1 MSPGPVRFGS
11 RSTIFRAGLPQI
23 TADMKAADEPPYL
36 TVGTDVSAKYR
47 GAFCEAKI
55 KTVKRMVKVKVN
67 LKGESTSQVV
77 QDDQVKGQLK
87 VGSTVEVKT
96 NEGLSSEA
104 VISKLSDAS
113 LYTVVFDDGD
123 EKTLRRT
130 SLCLKGERHFAE
142 SETLDQLPLTNP
154 EHFGTPVIG
163 KKSNR
168 GGRRS
173 SQAVADEEKES
184 SSSEDEEEDK
194 RRLNDEL
201 LGKICSIESEEE
213 SSSWYLAL
221 VVSPSCNDEVVVKK
235 DQCLVRAFSDSKFY
249 TVARRHVHTFSSIG
263 STRSEFSSR
272 RGFEAAQDFL
282 RTGEVPDVWKMDM
295 SQILDSSSSDD
306 EDDEEEKGSDADE
319 EDEEEKKKKK
329 KYIKEEPEEELD
341 PEERDHFLQQLYKFM
356 EDRGTPINKPPVL
369 GYKDLNLF
377 KLFRLVYLQGGC
389 HKIESGTVWKQI
401 YMDLG
406 IPVLN
411 SAASY
416 NVKTAYKKYLYG
428 FEEYCRSAS
437 ITFRTIHHNN
447 PRPPTTPANQRQ
459 AGAEL
464 DKPSTPPPEEEQE
477 EEPVDV
483 KREEAESE
491 SESEK
496 EEVKERHSSP
506 RGRKRCDLSQLKA
519 ERESPSG
526 PEKGG
531 GGGGGDREEQRE
543 VRRRSNRRMDDSER
557 GSEEDEEEDEEEE
570 DEEEEEEGERSR
582 GDGGED
588 EEDGDS
594 VTGTKVRVKYGRGK
608 TQKIYEAHIKK
619 TDVDNG
625 EHFYLV
631 HYYGW
636 NVRYDEWVKAD
647 RIIWPLEKGTKTRRR
662 KKVKNKDEPE
672 TERDKD
678 DERSPSMAAVK
689 PPGAKRGRPQI
700 RTTPTGSVGRSVS
713 KTPSAEGRSN
723 GKSSRTETPSNM
735 ANGDNTPRRR
745 TRRTSGMYDSD
756 RASNEDSGN
765 SSEDSESEDPP
776 DKKTS
781 PWRGRTEAPPCQEE
795 EEVKEEETN
804 EVADVTKTAKD
815 DNAVTVATA
824 DPLPVATATACPSM
838 PQEKTDKFLIQS
850 EKEEEEQGEEPAV
863 EAAMLLVNLDK
874 KTASVQ
880 ETDNMSSAQEVLAKT
895 SPSRT
900 SPPAPGNRTSPPA
913 PGNRTSP
920 PAPGNRTSPPAP
932 GNRTSPPA
940 PGNRTSPPAPCNRTS
955 PPAPGNNTSPP
966 APGNRTSPPAPCNK
980 TSPPAPGN
988 RTSPPAPVNRTSP
1001 PAPVNRTSPPAPVNR
1016 TSPPAP
1022 VNRTSPP
1029 APGIK
1034 TSPPAPCN
1042 RTSPPAPGNRTSP
1055 PAPGNRTSPPA
1066 PGNRTSPPAPGNRTS
1081 PPAPGNKTAP
1091 PAPGNRTSLPAP
1103 GNKTAPPAPGNKT
1116 APPPPGNKTSPPAP
1130 GHKTSPPAPGHK
1142 TSPEAQASS
1151 PQPAPA
1157 EEEDSRSTP
1166 LSSPRVKGRR
1176 TLLRETGS
1184 GAPPRIPLC
1193 ISPAASPAHMASPP
1207 RSVLKRQDEPMVVL
1221 RCLPTQHLPPES
1233 PTADSDTDSAT
1244 EEEEEQGLPE
1254 ERSSI
1259 TLKRKAAEQRAAD
1272 KKLRPDRRQ
1281 EEVAS
1286 PKPSPAPSKMAAGAS
1301 PKSLSSPL
1309 RRGESERRSE
1319 GVMKAE
1325 DWPRPV
1331 EEMQREVS
1339 EERLMGGAMKEL
1351 EVHAG
1356 TPPPAPEA
1364 PGPSPAEELE
1374 PQIGPEALVCHEVD
1388 LDDPDEKEKPSIA
1401 PEHLLL
1407 MIRESQPAPALLPH
1421 LLHASFPSPHL
1432 PQPQLRPFL
1441 PAAALSSASSP
1452 GELHPARSAG
1462 EEEERGSARG
1472 EEEGDSSPA
1481 SSSSTSL
1488 LSLQETKDRGQKRV
1502 MDCNLSPTAKKQKR
1516 NQKRLNTH
1524 GKVEKNGAGHSS
1536 DSEDQSR
1543 LSLSQKSQKSRC
1555 PGLSSPSSHSK
1566 DKHNFSPQRTYK
1578 WTFQLDELDSM
1589 SSTDRISFLQEKLQE
1604 IRKYYMT
1611 LKSEVASIDRRRKRL
1626 KKKEREVSNTTA
1638 STSSG
1643 SSDTGMSPSSASP
1656 TQNTVAV
1663 ECR

>member
-1 MSPGPVRFGS
+1 
-11 RSTIFRAGLPQI
+11 
-23 TADMKAADEPPYL
+23 MKAADEPAYL

-55 KTVKRMVKVKVN
+55 KTVKRMVKVKVT

-77 QDDQVKGQLK
+77 QDDQVKGPLR

-104 VISKLSDAS
+104 VIGKLTDAS

-173 SQAVADEEKES
+173 SQAVADEENES
-184 SSSEDEEEDK
+184 SSSEDEEEDR

-201 LGKICSIESEEE
+201 LGKVCSIENEEE
-213 SSSWYLAL
+213 PSSWYLAL
-221 VVSPSCNDEVVVKK
+221 VVSPSCNDELVVKK

-249 TVARRHVHTFSSIG
+249 TVARRHVHPVNSI
-263 STRSEFSSR
+263 SITKSEFSNR
-272 RGFEAAQDFL
+272 RGFEAAQMFV
-282 RTGEVPDVWKMDM
+282 RSREVPDMWKMDM

-306 EDDEEEKGSDADE
+306 DEDDDEEKESDEDE
-319 EDEEEKKKKK
+319 EDEDEKKKKH
-329 KYIKEEPEEELD
+329 IKEEPEEELD

-377 KLFRLVYLQGGC
+377 KLFRLVYHLGGC
-389 HKIESGTVWKQI
+389 HKIESGTVWKQV

-416 NVKTAYKKYLYG
+416 NVKTAYRKYLYG

-447 PRPPTTPANQRQ
+447 PRPPTAPANQKQ
-459 AGAEL
+459 TGEEL
-464 DKPSTPPPEEEQE
+464 KESSTPPVTA
-477 EEPVDV
+477 EPVDD
-483 KREEAESE
+483 KPEEAESE

-496 EEVKERHSSP
+496 EELKERQESSP
-506 RGRKRCDLSQLKA
+506 RGRRRCVGSQVKA
-519 ERESPSG
+519 ERESPSR
-526 PEKGG
+526 PEKRGG
-531 GGGGGDREEQRE
+531 GGGGGDNLEEQRE
-543 VRRRSNRRMDDSER
+543 MRRRSNRRMDDSER
-557 GSEEDEEEDEEEE
+557 GSEDEEEE
-570 DEEEEEEGERSR
+570 DEGDEDEEEVERRR
-582 GDGGED
+582 GDRSED
-588 EEDGDS
+588 EEDEDS
-594 VTGTKVRVKYGRGK
+594 LTGTKVRVKYGKGK

-625 EHFYLV
+625 EQFYLV

-647 RIIWPLEKGTKTRRR
+647 RIIWPVEKGTKKRQR
-662 KKVKNKDEPE
+662 KKNKEREEPDK
-672 TERDKD
+672 ERDG
-678 DERSPSMAAVK
+678 DEEKMPSMAAK
-689 PPGAKRGRPQI
+689 PTGAKRGRPQI
-700 RTTPTGSVGRSVS
+700 RTTPTSSAGRSVS
-713 KTPSAEGRSN
+713 KTPSSEGRSN
-723 GKSSRTETPSNM
+723 GKSSRAETASNM

-756 RASNEDSGN
+756 RASNEESGN
-765 SSEDSESEDPP
+765 SSEDSESEDLP
-776 DKKTS
+776 DKKPS

-795 EEVKEEETN
+795 EREEEEVKEEETS
-804 EVADVTKTAKD
+804 EVADVITATNND
-815 DNAVTVATA
+815 DSVAMVTAGQLPAATA
-824 DPLPVATATACPSM
+824 PPCPSM
-838 PQEKTDKFLIQS
+838 PQEKADKLLSQS
-850 EKEEEEQGEEPAV
+850 EKEEAEQGEELAV
-863 EAAMLLVNLDK
+863 EAAMLPVHLDK
-874 KTASVQ
+874 ENKMSPVQERVTKMASV
-880 ETDNMSSAQEVLAKT
+880 SPGQEVLTKT
-895 SPSRT
+895 SPRRT
-900 SPPAPGNRTSPPA
+900 SPSPDKANKMSPAATDKHKMSPEKQPQVSSPP
-913 PGNRTSP
+913 PT
-920 PAPGNRTSPPAP
+920 PA
-932 GNRTSPPA
+932 
-940 PGNRTSPPAPCNRTS
+940 
-955 PPAPGNNTSPP
+955 
-966 APGNRTSPPAPCNK
+966 
-980 TSPPAPGN
+980 
-988 RTSPPAPVNRTSP
+988 
-1001 PAPVNRTSPPAPVNR
+1001 
-1016 TSPPAP
+1016 
-1022 VNRTSPP
+1022 
-1029 APGIK
+1029 
-1034 TSPPAPCN
+1034 
-1042 RTSPPAPGNRTSP
+1042 
-1055 PAPGNRTSPPA
+1055 
-1066 PGNRTSPPAPGNRTS
+1066 
-1081 PPAPGNKTAP
+1081 
-1091 PAPGNRTSLPAP
+1091 
-1103 GNKTAPPAPGNKT
+1103 
-1116 APPPPGNKTSPPAP
+1116 
-1130 GHKTSPPAPGHK
+1130 
-1142 TSPEAQASS
+1142 
-1151 PQPAPA
+1151 
-1157 EEEDSRSTP
+1157 EEDSRSTP
-1166 LSSPRVKGRR
+1166 RSPPRVRGRR
-1176 TLLRETGS
+1176 ANLRETGS
-1184 GAPPRIPLC
+1184 ETPPRISVCTP
-1193 ISPAASPAHMASPP
+1193 SPAASPSHTAPLSSPP

-1221 RCLPTQHLPPES
+1221 HCLPPES

-1244 EEEEEQGLPE
+1244 EEEEEDEEEVGVPE
-1254 ERSSI
+1254 ERSSS

-1281 EEVAS
+1281 EEPVS
-1286 PKPSPAPSKMAAGAS
+1286 PKKSPAPPKMAAEAS
-1301 PKSLSSPL
+1301 LKTPPAPL

-1319 GVMKAE
+1319 GVTKAE
-1325 DWPRPV
+1325 EWPRSV
-1331 EEMQREVS
+1331 EETSKEVS
-1339 EERLMGGAMKEL
+1339 EERLTGGVSKEP

-1356 TPPPAPEA
+1356 TPPPTAEA
-1364 PGPSPAEELE
+1364 LGPAPAEELE

-1388 LDDPDEKEKPSIA
+1388 LDDPDEKEKPSPG

-1407 MIRESQPAPALLPH
+1407 MMREPQQAPPPLPN
-1421 LLHASFPSPHL
+1421 LLHTSLPSPHL
-1432 PQPQLRPFL
+1432 PQPQVRPFL
-1441 PAAALSSASSP
+1441 PAAAPTSAP
-1452 GELHPARSAG
+1452 CPEELHPDRSAA
-1462 EEEERGSARG
+1462 EEERGAARG
-1472 EEEGDSSPA
+1472 ENEGDSSPGFDGSA
-1481 SSSSTSL
+1481 SSSSTSTSL

-1502 MDCNLSPTAKKQKR
+1502 TDCNLSPTAKKQKR
-1516 NQKRLNTH
+1516 NQKRPHTP

-1543 LSLSQKSQKSRC
+1543 LSSLSQKSQKSRC
-1555 PGLSSPSSHSK
+1555 TGLSSPSSHSK

-1589 SSTDRISFLQEKLQE
+1589 SSTERISFLQEKLQE
-1604 IRKYYMT
+1604 IRKYYLT